1 MPAMTWSALLKPL
14 SGWRFMATVCA
25 CISLAPSAVAQLS
38 GFMPDPTIQQT
49 YTLHRSSSRE
59 ATGANADARTV
70 NQGETLTI
78 LDADGPGMISHIWF
92 TLDDNEPYALK
103 RIVLR
108 MYWDNETTPSVETP
122 IGDFFGL
129 GNGMYYRWESA
140 VLSAGSD
147 KALNCW
153 FPMPYAKHA
162 RITIT
167 DEGKQPLNHLYW
179 NIDYR
184 TNKTPLPKDTLYF
197 HATYRQAQP
206 NHGTTNQW
214 YENGD
219 PSVNLKRNLD
229 GKGNYE
235 WFEAKGH
242 GQYIGVTMSVLQ
254 NQDQWWGEGND
265 LFEIDG
271 QNPAIV
277 ATGGEDY
284 FLGSWGFLGPQDFLL
299 HGAPV
304 VGPELAGSRTSM
316 YRFHLDS
323 PIPFTQSM
331 RASMEHGHANHR
343 SDNFY
348 SVAYWYQAE
357 SHLAFPPLPDVDQ
370 RIPALQ
376 PVGGPGNAG
385 GDPASASLHPR

>member
-1 MPAMTWSALLKPL
+1 MTPTTFAKRFTRLLGLALTAAFPVHPAD
-14 SGWRFMATVCA
+14 
-25 CISLAPSAVAQLS
+25 AQTPNW
-38 GFMPDPTIQQT
+38 MPDPTIQQT
-49 YTLHRSSSRE
+49 YTLHRSSIRE
-59 ATGANADARTV
+59 STGANADARTV

-78 LDADGPGMISHIWF
+78 LDVDGPGLVSHIWF
-92 TLDDNEPYALK
+92 TLDDGEPYSLK

-108 MYWDNETTPSVETP
+108 MYWDGETTSSVETP

-147 KALNCW
+147 KALNSW

-184 TNKTPLPKDTLYF
+184 VNKVPLPKDTLYF

-206 NHGTTNQW
+206 NHGTTSLW

-229 GKGNYE
+229 GKGYYD

-242 GQYIGVTMSVLQ
+242 GQFVGVTMSVLQ

-277 ATGGEDY
+277 GIGGEDY
-284 FLGSWGFLGPQDFLL
+284 FLGSWGFLAPQDFLL

-323 PIPFTQSM
+323 PVPFTQSM

-357 SHLAFPPLPDVDQ
+357 PHLAFPTLPDVDQ

-385 GDPASASLHPR
+385 GPPDTGSLHPR